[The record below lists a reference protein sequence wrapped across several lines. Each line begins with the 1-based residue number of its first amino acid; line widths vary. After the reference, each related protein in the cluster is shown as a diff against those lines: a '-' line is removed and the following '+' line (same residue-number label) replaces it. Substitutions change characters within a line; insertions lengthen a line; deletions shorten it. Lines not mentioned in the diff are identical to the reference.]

1 MLEEITNSVLITGAY
16 GFVGTNISKYL
27 KKESSYKVA
36 ALDIVER
43 DGEYDQYFSW
53 SDIDNIDWDNLNTV
67 IHLAGIAHDTKN
79 CADPQLYY
87 KVNTELTKKV
97 FDKFASSNCKNFI
110 FFSSVKGI
118 ADTVV
123 GDTLTEDVTPSPKTD
138 YGKSKLLAEEYI
150 LSHKEVIDNP
160 NKRVYI
166 LRPSMIHGPGN
177 KGNLNLLYKVVSKRI
192 PWPLGAYHNLR
203 SFTSVDNLCYIIK
216 NSIEKSI
223 PSGVYNISDDEPI
236 STNQLISIIG
246 SALNQKTTILNIN
259 RGFIKGLAAI
269 GDKIKLPLNSERLK
283 KLTENYVVSNNKI
296 KKALIIDALPIS
308 AKDGLTNTIKSFKN
322 NK

>member
-79 CADPQLYY
+79 SADPQLYY

-97 FDKFASSNCKNFI
+97 FDKFTSSNCKNFI

-177 KGNLNLLYKVVSKRI
+177 KCNLNLLYKVVSKRI